1 LRFADHFSRLAGD
14 YARYRPH
21 HPAELFEYL
30 AGIVP
35 SQELAWDCGTGS
47 GQAALLLARHF
58 KKVNATDASREQLA
72 HAVKHER
79 VEYRAEPAEKVSL
92 DSNSADLVTVAVAV
106 HWFDLPGFY
115 KEVRRVL
122 KPQGVIAVWT
132 YQFPIVTEEIVE
144 IVRVYYRDVL
154 ACCWP
159 EQIKYVEQKYQNLP
173 FPFAEIQAPAFQMK
187 AEWDLMQFAG
197 FLSSWSAAGRYLE
210 EKGTHPLEEIWTRL
224 KDAWGEEDRLREVVW
239 PLYIRV
245 GRV

>member
-1 LRFADHFSRLAGD
+1 LDFADYFSRLAGD

-30 AGIVP
+30 AGTAP

-47 GQAALLLARHF
+47 GQAALQLAEHF
-58 KKVNATDASREQLA
+58 KKVVATDASVEQLA
-72 HAVKHER
+72 NAFKHER
-79 VEYRAEPAEKVSL
+79 VEYRAEPAERVSIA
-92 DSNSADLVTVAVAV
+92 SHTADLVTVAVAA
-106 HWFDLPGFY
+106 HWFDLPAFY

-122 KPQGVIAVWT
+122 KTQGVIAVWT

-144 IVRVYYRDVL
+144 VMQVYYRDVL

-173 FPFAEIQAPAFQMK
+173 FPFDEIQTPDFKMK
-187 AEWDLMQFAG
+187 ASWDLMQFAG
-197 FLSSWSAAGRYLE
+197 FLSSWSASGRYLQ
-210 EKGTHPLEEIWTRL
+210 EKGTHPLEEIWPAL
-224 KDAWGEEDRLREVVW
+224 KAAWGEEGRVREVVW
-239 PLYIRV
+239 PLYMRV